1 MRNKKPN
8 LLALAA
14 ALVCA
19 GVTQATLAADE
30 PAVRQPALRE
40 APQLGPALSE
50 LITPNTAQEEGVSAN
65 NVLGMQV
72 LASNGKP
79 LGKVDDLII
88 EPRGGVTLVVV
99 TPRGQRLR
107 LPWSNAE
114 FLSGG
119 RDVKAANGGKPL
131 QPVAQSRQR
140 ASLSTPSELRLKEIV
155 GNPVVSGN
163 GAHYG
168 TVQDVRVTQTG
179 QVSAVM
185 VDSAP
190 RPLRRFIS
198 G

>member
-1 MRNKKPN
+1 MANRKF
-8 LLALAA
+8 LALAA
-14 ALVCA
+14 ALICLGA
-19 GVTQATLAADE
+19 TQAALAADE
-30 PAVRQPALRE
+30 PAVRQPAVRE
-40 APQLGPALSE
+40 VPELGPALSA
-50 LITPNTAQEEGVSAN
+50 LLTPNTGQEEGVSAN

-72 LASNGKP
+72 LSANGRP

-107 LPWSNAE
+107 LPWSSAE

-119 RDVKAANGGKPL
+119 REVKAADGGKPL
-131 QPVAQSRQR
+131 RSLAQSRQP
-140 ASLSTPSELRLKEIV
+140 ATLSKPSELRLKAIV
-155 GNPVVSGN
+155 GNPVLSGS
-163 GAHYG
+163 GAQYG
-168 TVQDVRVTQTG
+168 TVQDVRLTQAG

-185 VDSAP
+185 VDSMP

>member
-1 MRNKKPN
+1 MGKK
-8 LLALAA
+8 LLVLAA
-14 ALVCA
+14 ALAFA
-19 GVTQATLAADE
+19 GATQSLLAADE

-40 APQLGPALSE
+40 APELGPALSE
-50 LITPNTAQEEGVSAN
+50 LITPNAGQEEGVSAN

-88 EPRGGVTLVVV
+88 EPGGGVTLVVV

-107 LPWSNAE
+107 LPWSSAE
-114 FLSGG
+114 FLSSG
-119 RDVKAANGGKPL
+119 REVKAAKGKPL
-131 QPVAQSRQR
+131 QPLVQSRR
-140 ASLSTPSELRLKEIV
+140 SAALAKPSELRLKEIV
-155 GNPVVSGN
+155 GNPVLSGD

-185 VDSAP
+185 VDSVP